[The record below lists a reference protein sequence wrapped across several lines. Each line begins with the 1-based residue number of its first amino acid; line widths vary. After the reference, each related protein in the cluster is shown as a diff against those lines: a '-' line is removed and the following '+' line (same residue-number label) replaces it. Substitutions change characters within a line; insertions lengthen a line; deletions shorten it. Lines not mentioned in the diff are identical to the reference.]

1 MLSVFLPSE
10 LQLDLSDHP
19 VDPAHVGFYV
29 PEYMG
34 PRESLELIAHMPNLE
49 VVQLL
54 TVGFDAALEH
64 VPDHVTLCNAV
75 GVHDASTAELAVALV
90 LASLRGID
98 DFARAMPQG
107 NWIHD
112 RRPSLAD
119 RRVVIIGAGGVGQA
133 IANRLVPFEAQVTLV
148 ATTQRSGVVDI
159 SELPNLLP
167 EVDIVI
173 LAIPLNANTAGLVDD
188 SFLSRMRD
196 GALLVNVARGGVV
209 DTQALMRHAQ
219 QGRIRAALDVT
230 DPEPLPPEHPLWR
243 IPGVL
248 ISPHVGGNTS
258 AFLPRARALVE
269 KQIGRWRSGEPLA
282 HVVQQ

>member
-1 MLSVFLPSE
+1 MLTVLLPDE
-10 LQLDLSDHP
+10 LQLGYAEPP
-19 VDPAHVGFYV
+19 VDLAQVGFYV
-29 PEYMG
+29 PAYMG
-34 PRESLELIAHMPNLE
+34 SRKSLELIANMPNLE

-107 NWIHD
+107 EWIHD

-133 IANRLVPFEAQVTLV
+133 IANRLNPFEAEVILV
-148 ATTQRSGVVDI
+148 ARSERPGVVAF
-159 SELPNLLP
+159 SELPSLLP

-173 LAIPLNANTAGLVDD
+173 LAVPLNASTKGLVDD
-188 SFLSRMRD
+188 SFLSQMRD
-196 GALLVNVARGGVV
+196 GSLLVNVARGGVV
-209 DTQALMRHAQ
+209 DTQALVQHTQ

-230 DPEPLPPEHPLWR
+230 DPEPLPPQHPLWR

-269 KQIGRWRSGEPLA
+269 KQISRWQSGELLG
-282 HVVQQ
+282 HVVQR

>member
-1 MLSVFLPSE
+1 MLSLFLPSE

-19 VDPAHVGFYV
+19 VDPAQVGFYV

-148 ATTQRSGVVDI
+148 ATSQRSGVVDI

-173 LAIPLNANTAGLVDD
+173 LAIPLNANTTGLVDD

-282 HVVQQ
+282 HVVQR

>member
-19 VDPAHVGFYV
+19 VDPAQVGFYV

-34 PRESLELIAHMPNLE
+34 PRDSLELIAHMPNLE